1 MIKDP
6 FEFLDHE
13 KGYSNFGDYLNSLPT
28 QEEKDH
34 AIEQLRVFLE
44 EPGGPYDYDA
54 IFAQIPEENI
64 KEYLRGWGLLPKDSE
79 RVASGVS
86 TDGSDLEGM

>member
-6 FEFLDHE
+6 FEYLDHE
-13 KGYSNFGDYLNSLPT
+13 KGFSNFGDYLDSLPT
-28 QEEKDH
+28 KEEKDN

-54 IFAQIPEENI
+54 IFARIPQENI
-64 KEYLRGWGLLPKDSE
+64 DAYLRGWGLLPGGTEKVD
-79 RVASGVS
+79 G
-86 TDGSDLEGM
+86 DGSSVE

>member
-1 MIKDP
+1 VKKDP
-6 FEFLDHE
+6 FEYLDHV
-13 KGYSNFGDYLNSLPT
+13 KGTRDFGEYLRSLPT

-54 IFAQIPEENI
+54 IFAQIPRENV
-64 KEYLRGWGLLPKDSE
+64 EAFLVNLGLLPKE
-79 RVASGVS
+79 PEKVASAGK
-86 TDGSDLEGM
+86 GRP